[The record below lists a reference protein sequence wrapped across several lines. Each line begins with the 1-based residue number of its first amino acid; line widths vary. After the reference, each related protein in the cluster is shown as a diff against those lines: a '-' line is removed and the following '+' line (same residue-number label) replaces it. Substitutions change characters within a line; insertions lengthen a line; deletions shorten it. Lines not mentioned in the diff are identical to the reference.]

1 MCTHLC
7 DIVIFYNKILNIIV
21 FNSKRCVWR
30 IHMLQE
36 FKINELALFMALGQ
50 CNKYL
55 IIIGKAC
62 QETMMSRFQILRNI
76 CICIYGT
83 KGKKRR
89 STLLSK
95 TLVTHFLTWTKTGK
109 LVESLLTRQLLLNK
123 SCGLTEW

>member
-1 MCTHLC
+1 
-7 DIVIFYNKILNIIV
+7 
-21 FNSKRCVWR
+21 
-30 IHMLQE
+30 MLQE

-50 CNKYL
+50 CNKYP

-76 CICIYGT
+76 CIYGT

-95 TLVTHFLTWTKTGK
+95 TLVT
-109 LVESLLTRQLLLNK
+109 QLFDVNQNWMTLR
-123 SCGLTEW
+123 EPY